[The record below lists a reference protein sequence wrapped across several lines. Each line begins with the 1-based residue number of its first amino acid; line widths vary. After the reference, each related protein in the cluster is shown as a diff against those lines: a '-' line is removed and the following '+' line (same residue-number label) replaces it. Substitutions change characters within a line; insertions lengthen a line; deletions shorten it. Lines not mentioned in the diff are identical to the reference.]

1 VKDKINEVETG
12 GKNMNTKDCIE
23 ALMILRWVTNPR
35 TYSVKDVKDI
45 SIQISMIFRVGGRIN
60 SATY

>member
-1 VKDKINEVETG
+1 VKDKINEVETDN
-12 GKNMNTKDCIE
+12 KDMNNRDCIE

-45 SIQISMIFRVGGRIN
+45 SIQIPMIF
-60 SATY
+60 